1 MSLVLLVFA
10 AMSWTIGVASAQAP
24 QELLQHYQCYV
35 CHADTET
42 KVGPAYA
49 DVAAKYAGDRQAVTV
64 IASFVRQGTRHGGP
78 WHMPPHPE
86 VSAADAKKMARY
98 ILSLNSRPVE
108 KKD

>member
-1 MSLVLLVFA
+1 MSLVLLTVA
-10 AMSWTIGVASAQAP
+10 AMFWTVGVAPAQAP
-24 QELLQHYQCYV
+24 QDLLQHYQCYT

-42 KVGPAYA
+42 KVGPAYV
-49 DVAAKYAGDRQAVTV
+49 DVAAKYAGNRQAVTV
-64 IASFVRQGTRHGGP
+64 IARFVRQGAHRGGP

-98 ILSLNSRPVE
+98 ILALGSREIE